1 MFGATGFTGREVVRL
16 ACEQGHNV
24 VAHVRPDS
32 PKLSYWKNIFESYG
46 AKIDTTPWNVKSLT
60 DTLTKIK
67 PDRVFSLLGTTKA
80 REKKEKLST
89 YEIVDYGM
97 TKMIADALTASKL
110 NPIFI
115 YLSSLGSSNRA
126 QGAYLK
132 TRWKTEEY
140 ILKSNLPYLIARP
153 SFISGNRDEER
164 LMEKIGVVVID
175 GLLSGIGMIGAK
187 KLQKKYQST
196 TNTKLA
202 MALINLAMDSK
213 NANRVVESDELQN
226 I

>member
-1 MFGATGFTGREVVRL
+1 MVRL
-16 ACEQGHNV
+16 ACEQGDRV

-46 AKIDTTPWNVKSLT
+46 AKIDTTPWNVNSLT
-60 DTLTKIK
+60 DTLAKIK

-97 TKMIADALTASKL
+97 TKMIVDALIKSDL
-110 NPIFI
+110 LPLFI
-115 YLSSLGSSNRA
+115 YLSSTGTSVKA

-132 TRWKTEEY
+132 SRWKTEEM
-140 ILKSNLPYLIARP
+140 IRKSKLPYLIARP

-175 GLLSGIGMIGAK
+175 GLLSGIAMMGGK

-202 MALINLAMDSK
+202 TALLNLAMDSK
-213 NANRVVESDELQN
+213 NENRVVESDELQN